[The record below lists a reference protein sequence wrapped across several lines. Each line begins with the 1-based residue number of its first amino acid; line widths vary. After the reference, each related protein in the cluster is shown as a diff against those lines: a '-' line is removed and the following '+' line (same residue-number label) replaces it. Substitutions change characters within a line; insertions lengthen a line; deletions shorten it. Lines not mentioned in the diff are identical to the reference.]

1 MVQYS
6 SPLDA
11 RFAALSDATRRGVLE
26 RLGQREATI
35 SELATRFG
43 ITLTGIKKH
52 VRVLEQAGL
61 VISEKVGRTRYCRLG
76 PNRLTDEAAWLDN
89 YRQMLEQRL
98 DHLGAFLERT
108 KEDSK

>member
-1 MVQYS
+1 MVHYS

-26 RLGQREATI
+26 RLGQQEASI
-35 SELATRFG
+35 SELATGFG
-43 ITLTGIKKH
+43 MTLTGIKKH
-52 VRVLEQAGL
+52 VHVLEQAGWGT
-61 VISEKVGRTRYCRLG
+61 SEKVGRTRYCRLG
-76 PNRLTDEAAWLDN
+76 PNRLADEAAWLAS
-89 YRQMLEQRL
+89 YRQRLEQRL

>member
-6 SPLDA
+6 SPLDV

-35 SELATRFG
+35 SELATGFG
-43 ITLTGIKKH
+43 MTLTGIKKH
-52 VRVLEQAGL
+52 VKVLEQAGL
-61 VISEKVGRTRYCRLG
+61 VISEKTGRTRYCRLG
-76 PNRLTDEAAWLDN
+76 PNRLTDEAAWLAS
-89 YRQMLEQRL
+89 YQQMVEQRL

-108 KEDSK
+108 KENSK